1 MPKFNLN
8 TYRLLLTI
16 LILQFNS
23 MAAVGQKAD
32 SPQTGTQ
39 IAAEVAV
46 EENLPLNEFA
56 HLLSANELVQ
66 QLRGKY
72 GVKGSVLLS
81 KTLWQILTSYSNQ
94 QQAHDVW
101 YSSLSQLS
109 DTKISGTQYSVVNAQ
124 YNAGQ
129 LLINFTH
136 GMDTRNWNENR
147 GGIVVEKSKLSDF
160 FALNDDLTI
169 YFNLT
174 DIWQILLADIA
185 SQENI
190 QWHEVFSDSLDL
202 FIEAESEPETAHQA
216 EAEAQ
221 MDFFDQLSVWQNS
234 DNKLKQLAQLMP
246 QIEFGAGHSRYL
258 YELIVRFELNKS
270 SQQYLA
276 TSLSWFAVAEQMY
289 LYKDIVSADNILKVN
304 AFIEEN
310 DVWFLSKE
318 QQLMALDKEL
328 PQWVEL
334 SFHELKAYY
343 ANATDAELKQMP
355 NIYQMIE
362 AKLQKY
368 MESPFRQKIRKDLEI
383 CLNISEEFAPF
394 PQQPIDD
401 KQFRGCI
408 NDMVMSATSEAK
420 IRELSGSLTKI
431 DTDQALDRALQLPT
445 WQIINIM
452 YANIADGNC
461 LNDTSQ
467 LVNPLEWTLAAESLL
482 WFADRWPAYMQRYTS
497 QALISQIV
505 EQGEQ
510 LIKPLPCVDK
520 SKNEILDAKFIQIL
534 QSWQNVKTQIKQLA
548 VEFNKANLSSGSDLD
563 LLENIDTQSN
573 YRVEDGKIE
582 ACDAL
587 NSCGVHVQL
596 ESSRAIFGLFP
607 NHLLVADQLKLG
619 KLKICYDN
627 VGWQNRRAA
636 STHLDNDSVANYSGN
651 FSFSLKG
658 YYQQQLVFERK
669 MVDQQEYLYLFAENT
684 DSVLNMA
691 CPLSLVGQKIST
703 KLERGTFGLVPNRLT
718 FLTASRADESKIL
731 TANWSKGGEWS
742 DKIITD
748 AAEIVVE
755 NPLQDLSPVIQT
767 AYQQK
772 AAELQNTIYL
782 ALLDRISK
790 PTEIQQQLKDGFQAL
805 QRSTKLFAALN
816 YLLQMD
822 ALMLNDGLHE
832 ILFGN
837 NKIPDKEVIAN
848 FYAKQVNISS
858 LITSIDEN
866 LQSNKEKWNAL
877 ADLRSNSHVKNILF
891 RLKSISR

>member
-1 MPKFNLN
+1 
-8 TYRLLLTI
+8 
-16 LILQFNS
+16 

-32 SPQTGTQ
+32 SSQAEKQTT
-39 IAAEVAV
+39 AEVTTA
-46 EENLPLNEFA
+46 EPLLLNEFA
-56 HLLSANELVQ
+56 HLLSADELVQ

-72 GVKGSVLLS
+72 GIKGSVLLS

-94 QQAHDVW
+94 QQAQDVW
-101 YSSLSQLS
+101 YSTLSQLS
-109 DTKISGTQYSVVNAQ
+109 DSTQSISAAQFSVVNAR

-136 GMDTRNWNENR
+136 GMDTKNWNENR
-147 GGIVVEKSKLSDF
+147 GGIVLKKSKLSDF
-160 FALNDDLTI
+160 FALSDDLTI

-190 QWHEVFSDSLDL
+190 QWHEVFADSLDL
-202 FIEAESEPETAHQA
+202 FVETESEPESTA
-216 EAEAQ
+216 EAAAEIP
-221 MDFFDQLSVWQNS
+221 MDFFKQLSAWQNS
-234 DNKLKQLAQLMP
+234 GNKLKQLAQLMP
-246 QIEFGAGHSRYL
+246 QIEFATGNSRYL
-258 YELIVRFELNKS
+258 YESIIRFELNKS
-270 SQQYLA
+270 AQQYLA
-276 TSLSWFAVAEQMY
+276 TSLSWFAVAEQLY
-289 LYKDIVSADNILKVN
+289 LYKDTVSTDDVGKIN

-310 DVWFLSKE
+310 DAWFLSKE
-318 QQLMALDKEL
+318 QQLMALNKEL
-328 PQWVEL
+328 PQWLEL
-334 SFHELKAYY
+334 SFHELKAHYTNTT
-343 ANATDAELKQMP
+343 AVDLQQMP
-355 NIYQMIE
+355 NIYQMLE
-362 AKLQKY
+362 TKLQKY
-368 MESPFRQKIRKDLEI
+368 MESPFRQKIRKDLEV

-401 KQFRGCI
+401 KQFKGCI
-408 NDMVMSATSEAK
+408 NDMVVAATSEAK

-431 DTDQALDRALQLPT
+431 DTDQALDRALQLPA

-452 YANIADGNC
+452 YATIADGNC

-482 WFADRWPAYMQRYTS
+482 WFADRWPAYMQRYKS
-497 QALISQIV
+497 QTLIAQIV
-505 EQGEQ
+505 KQGEQ
-510 LIKPLPCVDK
+510 LIKPLPCVNK
-520 SKNEILDAKFIQIL
+520 SKNEILDAKYIQII

-563 LLENIDTQSN
+563 LLENIDAQSN
-573 YRVEDGKIE
+573 YRVEDVKIE

-651 FSFSLKG
+651 FSFTLKG

-684 DSVLNMA
+684 ESVLNMA
-691 CPLSLVGQKIST
+691 CPLSLVGKKIST

-731 TANWSKGGEWS
+731 TANWSKGEEWS

-748 AAEIVVE
+748 AAEIVTE
-755 NPLQDLSPVIQT
+755 NPLGDLSPVIQT

-772 AAELQNTIYL
+772 AAELQNTIYS
-782 ALLDRISK
+782 ALLDRISN
-790 PTEIQQQLKDGFQAL
+790 PTETQRQLKDSFQAL
-805 QRSTKLFAALN
+805 QRSTKLFTALN

-822 ALMLNDGLHE
+822 VLMLNDDLHE

-837 NKIPDKEVIAN
+837 NKIPDSEVIAN
-848 FYAKQVNISS
+848 FYARQVNISS
-858 LITSIDEN
+858 LVTSIDEN

-891 RLKSISR
+891 QLKSMSR